1 MTKELAATVFKT
13 EGADG
18 KTLKIYYGS
27 MMFHNDS
34 YIWIISSGFVVYIN
48 DIVNIAN
55 KFIQQHS

>member
-1 MTKELAATVFKT
+1 MVVW
-13 EGADG
+13 
-18 KTLKIYYGS
+18 
-27 MMFHNDS
+27 MFHNDS